1 MHEKRQILKAYF
13 RDTAVTC
20 DGRTSE
26 RYYAGGKDSGLANL
40 SLSASGK
47 GDALNGNEYCE

>member
-1 MHEKRQILKAYF
+1 MYEKQQIPKAYF

-26 RYYAGGKDSGLANL
+26 RYYAGGKDSGSANL
-40 SLSASGK
+40 FWSASGK